1 MYVNSIGIWNK
12 LGKMDV
18 GRNEIFLQGEDEDF
32 IFTVTKQKIRH
43 TQRLCPIRDPK
54 SFYKTVTAH
63 LHIRNVFKENNQR
76 SFLPR

>member
-1 MYVNSIGIWNK
+1 MWGGMK
-12 LGKMDV
+12 
-18 GRNEIFLQGEDEDF
+18 FLQGEEEAF
-32 IFTVTKQKIRH
+32 ISAVTKQKIRH

-54 SFYKTVTAH
+54 SFYDAVTAH